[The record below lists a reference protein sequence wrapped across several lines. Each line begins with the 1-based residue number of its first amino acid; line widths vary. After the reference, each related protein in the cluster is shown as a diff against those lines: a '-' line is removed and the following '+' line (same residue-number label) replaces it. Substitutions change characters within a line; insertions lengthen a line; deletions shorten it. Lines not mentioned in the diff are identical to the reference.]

1 MYEEQKVKKYRMIF
15 MISMAA
21 SVIFIALLVGFK
33 YTKAFS
39 AEKKLDGIEEVAQSF
54 DEFSIPADVRVV
66 GIGEA
71 THGNREFQL
80 VKRDVLEKV
89 VTEGNGRCICFEM
102 ATGDAIRLNDAV
114 HDADSDL
121 VKVIGGQ
128 SYPLYDTPE
137 MVQLLQWMKDYNQR
151 VPYEE
156 SLMFYGV
163 DIQGAQTAIWYM
175 QELCE
180 KDDSFFTK
188 EEKEKLL
195 SIKAETKDDYRSE
208 REFFAQL
215 SSRLMQEKELK
226 ALQLSIVA
234 KCVVLSID
242 APDYDKDPSA
252 NSHNRDLQMAQL
264 LKDYSEIEEERGFSQ
279 VVITAHNGHVM
290 KGGSSVL
297 PSKDSETMGD
307 NINALFDGS
316 YFCIGTGFYEGYVNI
331 HTAGTYDENDER
343 ADHFYRTDDPFAYQ
357 AKFFENGTYC
367 LDFSRVTDENSDIY
381 KKLHS
386 YVFSG
391 LIGEGYSPAN
401 DLGNSHRVSMIPTK
415 RFDAEIYYYEVTP
428 IDPIEY

>member
-1 MYEEQKVKKYRMIF
+1 VKRYRIIF
-15 MISMAA
+15 LA
-21 SVIFIALLVGFK
+21 SITVAVVFIALLVGFK
-33 YTKAFS
+33 YTNAFT
-39 AEKKLDGIEEVAQSF
+39 AEKKLTGIEDVAQSF
-54 DEFSIPADVRVV
+54 DELQIPKDVRVV

-80 VKRDVLEKV
+80 AKRDVLEKV
-89 VTEGNGRCICFEM
+89 VNEGNGRCICFEM

-114 HDADSDL
+114 HDAGSDL
-121 VKVIGGQ
+121 VVAIGKQ

-137 MVQLLQWMKDYNQR
+137 MVQLLQWMRNYNQT

-163 DIQGAQTAIWYM
+163 DIQGAQTAVSYL

-180 KDDSFFTK
+180 KDDSFFTG

-195 SIKAETKDDYRSE
+195 SIKAETKDDYRGE
-208 REFFAQL
+208 REFFEKL
-215 SSRLMQEKELK
+215 SERLKQEKELK
-226 ALQLSIVA
+226 AKQLSIVA

-242 APDYDKDPSA
+242 APDYDKDPAA
-252 NSHNRDLQMAQL
+252 NSRNRDLQMAQL
-264 LKDYSEIEEERGFSQ
+264 LMDYSEIEKERGFSQ

-331 HTAGTYDENDER
+331 HTAGTYDENYER

-367 LDFSRVTDENSDIY
+367 LDFSMVTDENSDIY

-386 YVFSG
+386 YVFAG

-401 DLGNSHRVSMIPTK
+401 DLGNSHRISMIPTK
-415 RFDAEIYYYEVTP
+415 RFDAVIYYYEVTP

>member
-1 MYEEQKVKKYRMIF
+1 MKRYRIVF
-15 MISMAA
+15 LA
-21 SVIFIALLVGFK
+21 SVIVAVVFIALLVGFK
-33 YTKAFS
+33 YTNAFS
-39 AEKKLDGIEEVAQSF
+39 AEKKIEGIEDAAQSF
-54 DEFSIPADVRVV
+54 SKLQIPKDVRVV

-80 VKRDVLEKV
+80 AKRDVLEKV
-89 VTEGNGRCICFEM
+89 VNEGNGRCICFEM

-114 HDADSDL
+114 HDAGSDL
-121 VKVIGGQ
+121 VKAIGKQ

-137 MVQLLQWMKDYNQR
+137 MVQLLAWMRDYNQT

-163 DIQGAQTAIWYM
+163 DIQGAQTSVSYL

-180 KDDSFFTK
+180 KDDSFFTG

-195 SIKAETKDDYRSE
+195 SINADTKDDYRGE
-208 REFFAQL
+208 REFFEKL
-215 SSRLMQEKELK
+215 SERLKQEKELK
-226 ALQLSIVA
+226 AKQLYIVA

-242 APDYDKDPSA
+242 APDYDKDPAA
-252 NSHNRDLQMAQL
+252 NSRNRDLQMAQL
-264 LKDYSEIEEERGFSQ
+264 LMDYSEIEKERGFSQ

-297 PSKDSETMGD
+297 PSEDSETMGD

-331 HTAGTYDENDER
+331 HTAGTYDENYER

>member
-1 MYEEQKVKKYRMIF
+1 MKKYRIVFLASITVAVIF
-15 MISMAA
+15 M
-21 SVIFIALLVGFK
+21 ALLVGFK
-33 YTKAFS
+33 YTNAFT
-39 AEKKLDGIEEVAQSF
+39 AEKKLTGIEDVAQSF
-54 DEFSIPADVRVV
+54 SKLQIPKDVRVV

-80 VKRDVLEKV
+80 AKRDVLEKV
-89 VTEGNGRCICFEM
+89 VNEGNGRCICFEM

-114 HDADSDL
+114 HDAGSDL
-121 VKVIGGQ
+121 VEAIGKQ

-137 MVQLLQWMKDYNQR
+137 MVQLLAWMRDYNQT

-163 DIQGAQTAIWYM
+163 DIQGAQTAVSYL
-175 QELCE
+175 QELCDR
-180 KDDSFFTK
+180 DDSFFTN

-195 SIKAETKDDYRSE
+195 SIKAETKDDYRGE
-208 REFFAQL
+208 REFFEKL
-215 SSRLMQEKELK
+215 SERLDLEKELK
-226 ALQLSIVA
+226 AKQLSIVA

-242 APDYDKDPSA
+242 APDYDKDPAA
-252 NSHNRDLQMAQL
+252 NSRNRDVQMAQL
-264 LKDYSEIEEERGFSQ
+264 LMDYSEIEKERGFSQ

-331 HTAGTYDENDER
+331 HTAGTYDENYER

-401 DLGNSHRVSMIPTK
+401 DLGNSHRISMIPTK

-428 IDPIEY
+428 IDPIDY

>member
-1 MYEEQKVKKYRMIF
+1 MKRYRIVF
-15 MISMAA
+15 LA
-21 SVIFIALLVGFK
+21 SITVAVVFIALLVGFK
-33 YTKAFS
+33 YTNAFT
-39 AEKKLDGIEEVAQSF
+39 AEKKLTGIEDVAQSF
-54 DEFSIPADVRVV
+54 SGLQIPKDVRVV

-80 VKRDVLEKV
+80 AKRDVLEKV
-89 VTEGNGRCICFEM
+89 VNEGNGRCICFEM

-114 HDADSDL
+114 HDAGSDL
-121 VKVIGGQ
+121 VVAIGKQ

-137 MVQLLQWMKDYNQR
+137 MVQLLQWMRDYNQT

-163 DIQGAQTAIWYM
+163 DIQGAQTAVSYL
-175 QELCE
+175 QELCDR
-180 KDDSFFTK
+180 DDSFFTN

-195 SIKAETKDDYRSE
+195 SIKAETKDDYRGE
-208 REFFAQL
+208 REFFEKL
-215 SSRLMQEKELK
+215 SERLKQEKELK
-226 ALQLSIVA
+226 AKQLSIVA

-242 APDYDKDPSA
+242 APDYDKYPA
-252 NSHNRDLQMAQL
+252 ENSRNRDVQMAQL
-264 LKDYSEIEEERGFSQ
+264 LMDYSEIEKERGFSQ

-331 HTAGTYDENDER
+331 HTAGTYDENYER

-386 YVFSG
+386 YVFAG

-401 DLGNSHRVSMIPTK
+401 DLGNSHRISMIPTK
-415 RFDAEIYYYEVTP
+415 RFDAVIYYYEVTP